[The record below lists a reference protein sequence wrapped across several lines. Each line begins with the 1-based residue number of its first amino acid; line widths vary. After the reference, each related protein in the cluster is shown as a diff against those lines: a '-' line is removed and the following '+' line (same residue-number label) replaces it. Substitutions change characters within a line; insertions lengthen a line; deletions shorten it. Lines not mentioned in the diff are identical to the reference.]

1 MAYSRA
7 VTVTRSPA
15 RSRAAT
21 AAADHPVREVSAEA
35 ARRFFV
41 TRHLLAAPRSQQA
54 GLDGVRAVFRR
65 LGSIQFDPLGVAG
78 RNHDLVLHAR
88 VRDYDP
94 AWTEDL
100 LYGLD
105 GRRELFEA
113 YNKGLSL
120 LPASELPWFRHTWDR
135 HAAIYENGVFVRHAE
150 AVDRVMGRIRAEG
163 PLSTLDFERRPH
175 VDWAWGPTS
184 EIRAVM
190 EALAESGVLG
200 LARRDGNRRYYDLIE
215 RLFPAELLAHRPT
228 VREQVKHRLLSRYRG
243 HGLLG
248 ASGQAELFLAT
259 GPARPDP
266 AQPDRPSRTEMH
278 EQLVADGDLVGV
290 MVEGARRPRYV
301 LASELSMLDEAVEA
315 TAKSRPPA
323 SPPAVT
329 FLAPLDQFVWDRPF
343 LRSLF
348 DFDYVWEVYVPESKR
363 RWGYYVLPI
372 LFGERLVGRLE
383 PRIDRVSRTVRVL
396 GAWWETGFDPRSTE
410 GFVDAMRAAL
420 AAYLRFGGATRVVW
434 ASALARERRLFGTMR
449 RRRLQGVGT
458 TCTAAPSR

>member
-1 MAYSRA
+1 M
-7 VTVTRSPA
+7 PA
-15 RSRAAT
+15 KRPPATST
-21 AAADHPVREVSAEA
+21 AASAGTDRPVREVSAEA

-41 TRHLLAAPRSQQA
+41 TRHLLAPPRSQEA
-54 GLDGVRAVFRR
+54 GLDGIRAVFRR
-65 LGSIQFDPLGVAG
+65 LDSIQFDPLGVAG

-88 VRDYDP
+88 VRGYDP

-120 LPASELPWFRHTWDR
+120 LPAAELPWFRHTWDR
-135 HAAIYENGVFVRHAE
+135 YAAIYQNGVFVRHAE
-150 AVDRVMGRIRAEG
+150 AVDHIMGRIRAEG
-163 PLSTLDFERRPH
+163 PLSTLDFERRPR
-175 VDWAWGPTS
+175 VDWAWGPTG

-200 LARRDGNRRYYDLIE
+200 LAHRVGNRRYYDLIE
-215 RLFPAELLAHRPT
+215 RLFPAEVLAYRPT

-248 ASGQAELFLAT
+248 AGGQAELFLGT

-266 AQPDRPSRTEMH
+266 TQPHRPARTEMH
-278 EQLVADGDLVGV
+278 AELVAEGDLVSV
-290 MVEGARRPRYV
+290 MVERVRGPRYV
-301 LASELSMLDEAVEA
+301 LASELAMLDEAVEA
-315 TAKSRPPA
+315 VARNGPVS

-329 FLAPLDQFVWDRPF
+329 FLAPLDPFVWDRAF
-343 LRSLF
+343 LRTLF
-348 DFDYVWEVYVPESKR
+348 DFDYVWEVYVPEAKR

-372 LFGERLVGRLE
+372 LFGDRLVGRLE
-383 PRIDRVSRTVRVL
+383 PRIDRTTRTVRIL
-396 GAWWETGFDPRSTE
+396 GAWWEAGFDPRSAE
-410 GFVDAMRAAL
+410 GFVHAMRDAL

-434 ASALARERRLFGTMR
+434 APTLSRERRLFGSAPAVR
-449 RRRLQGVGT
+449 RRAT
-458 TCTAAPSR
+458 TIRGRATCKED